1 MEFIY
6 TPSGE
11 FYFMEMNTRIQVEHP
26 VTEFVT
32 GVDLIQWQIRIAAGE
47 PLSLKQEDI
56 EWKGH
61 SIECRVT
68 AQDPAK
74 NFQPSA
80 GKMGEVLLPGGLGV
94 RVDTQIYSGYSVPP
108 YYDSNLAKVIVWGVD
123 RDEAIRRM
131 ERCLSET
138 RIEGL
143 PTNISFL
150 KQILADERYRTNDV
164 STKFLPTLMEELG
177 L

>member
-1 MEFIY
+1 M
-6 TPSGE
+6 
-11 FYFMEMNTRIQVEHP
+11 
-26 VTEFVT
+26 
-32 GVDLIQWQIRIAAGE
+32 
-47 PLSLKQEDI
+47 
-56 EWKGH
+56 
-61 SIECRVT
+61 
-68 AQDPAK
+68 
-74 NFQPSA
+74 
-80 GKMGEVLLPGGLGV
+80 
-94 RVDTQIYSGYSVPP
+94 DTQIFSGYSVPP

-150 KQILADERYRTNDV
+150 KQILADSRYRNNDV